1 MPKLKEWI
9 MFYYHHILAPRIP
22 VRLCNS
28 PRKPSKTSPEEQQ
41 ASISRSE
48 APNEIQEQN
57 TAPKASQPESKQ
69 STSGILS
76 PYATAW
82 TPANLSK
89 ISEHCS
95 DYKETKKERSPY
107 VRISDVGENFIQ

>member
-1 MPKLKEWI
+1 MPKLNEWI

-22 VRLCNS
+22 VRLCFS

-57 TAPKASQPESKQ
+57 TAPKAQ

-107 VRISDVGENFIQ
+107 VRNSDVGENFIQ

>member
-1 MPKLKEWI
+1 

-22 VRLCNS
+22 VRLCFS

-57 TAPKASQPESKQ
+57 TAPKAQ

-107 VRISDVGENFIQ
+107 VRNSDVGENFIQ

>member
-9 MFYYHHILAPRIP
+9 MFYYNHILAPRIP

-48 APNEIQEQN
+48 ASNEIQEQN